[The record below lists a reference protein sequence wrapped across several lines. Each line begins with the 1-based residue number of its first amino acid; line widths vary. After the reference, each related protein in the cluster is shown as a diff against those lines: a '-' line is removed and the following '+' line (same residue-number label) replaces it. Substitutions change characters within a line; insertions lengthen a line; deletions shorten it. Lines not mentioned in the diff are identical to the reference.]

1 MDIILGIVFLT
12 SLFLMLGSS
21 LILTL
26 DCDNNPTYRAR
37 LKFCFVCSTIIMV
50 GCFATM
56 LVRWDD
62 DSEYIKSVETRLKKC
77 MERFPEHQDR
87 CVISVTK

>member
-1 MDIILGIVFLT
+1 MNIILGVLFLT

-26 DCDNNPTYRAR
+26 GCDNNPTHKAV
-37 LKFCFVCSTIIMV
+37 LKFCLVCSTVLMV
-50 GCFATM
+50 SSFAT
-56 LVRWDD
+56 LIVRGNDE
-62 DSEYIKSVETRLKKC
+62 SAYIEQVETRLKKC
-77 MERFPEHQDR
+77 IERFPEHQDR

>member
-1 MDIILGIVFLT
+1 METILRIVLLVSF
-12 SLFLMLGSS
+12 FLMMGSS
-21 LILTL
+21 LALI
-26 DCDNNPTYRAR
+26 DEFNDQPTYKAI
-37 LKFCFVCSTIIMV
+37 LKFCLVCSTIIMV

-56 LVRWDD
+56 LVRWND
-62 DSEYIKSVETRLKKC
+62 DSEYIKSVETSLKKC

>member
-21 LILTL
+21 LILML
-26 DCDNNPTYRAR
+26 DSDNNPTYKAR
-37 LKFCFVCSTIIMV
+37 LKFCLVCSTIIVV

-56 LVRWDD
+56 LVRWND
-62 DSEYIKSVETRLKKC
+62 DSEYVKSVETSLKKC
-77 MERFPEHQDR
+77 MERFPEYQDR

>member
-1 MDIILGIVFLT
+1 MGIVLGVLFLT

-21 LILTL
+21 LVLGL
-26 DCDNNPTYRAR
+26 DEFADATSKAR
-37 LKFCFVCSTIIMV
+37 LKFCLVCSTIIMA

-56 LVRWDD
+56 LIRWNDD
-62 DSEYIKSVETRLKKC
+62 TEYVKSVEARLKKC
-77 MERFPEHQDR
+77 MERFPEYQDR